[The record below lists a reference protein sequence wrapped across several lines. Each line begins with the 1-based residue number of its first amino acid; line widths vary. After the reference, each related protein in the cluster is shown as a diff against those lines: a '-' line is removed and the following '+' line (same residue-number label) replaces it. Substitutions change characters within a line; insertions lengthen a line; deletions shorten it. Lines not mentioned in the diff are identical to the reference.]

1 MITKQNKIPSR
12 SLLKQDEA
20 SFHYI
25 DSFQSQAVV
34 DGEQNDI
41 QHIAKL
47 LLSSGPAWIDTLM
60 AIRDQ
65 LVKLVGLKTS
75 DLHKAKQQELDE
87 LKFEP
92 GEQLGIFK
100 LYARSENELILGK
113 DDKHL
118 DFRVSLLLDRPNA
131 ETTQKKIAITT
142 AVQFNN
148 LFGRIYFVPVK
159 PFHQLIVR
167 RMLKEL
173 VRKARG

>member
-1 MITKQNKIPSR
+1 MITKQNKIPSC

-20 SFHYI
+20 SFQYI

-75 DLHKAKQQELDE
+75 DT
-87 LKFEP
+87 P
-92 GEQLGIFK
+92 
-100 LYARSENELILGK
+100 
-113 DDKHL
+113 
-118 DFRVSLLLDRPNA
+118 
-131 ETTQKKIAITT
+131 
-142 AVQFNN
+142 
-148 LFGRIYFVPVK
+148 
-159 PFHQLIVR
+159 
-167 RMLKEL
+167 
-173 VRKARG
+173 